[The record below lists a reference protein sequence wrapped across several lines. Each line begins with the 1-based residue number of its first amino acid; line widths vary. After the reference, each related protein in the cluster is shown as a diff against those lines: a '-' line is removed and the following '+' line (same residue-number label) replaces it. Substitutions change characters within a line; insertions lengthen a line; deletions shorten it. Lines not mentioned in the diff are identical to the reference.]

1 MAREA
6 VGGGDNRHPRV
17 RAVVY
22 HHIQTAPY
30 SPFNSTLKSIQE
42 FVEEKVERNVLLRV
56 IGSTADVGK
65 IKEYRENLQQAVNQF
80 TVSNLIHE

>member
-1 MAREA
+1 MS
-6 VGGGDNRHPRV
+6 
-17 RAVVY
+17 
-22 HHIQTAPY
+22 Y

-42 FVEEKVERNVLLRV
+42 FVEDQVERNVLLRV

-80 TVSNLIHE
+80 MVSNLIHNYNIKLSLLTFECAVGLVRPRNA